1 MNKYTPDQGDNV
13 FSAKYMML
21 QLEATETLS
30 ANSKVKSELLNDSEA
45 EKKRGACGILIT

>member
-1 MNKYTPDQGDNV
+1 MNKHTPDQGDNV

-45 EKKRGACGILIT
+45 EKKGEHVEY

>member
-21 QLEATETLS
+21 QLEATEALS
-30 ANSKVKSELLNDSEA
+30 ANNKVKPEILNDSEA
-45 EKKRGACGILIT
+45 EKKGEHVEY